1 MFMQKANDGTAEVNI
16 FLYIRVMAEETLL
29 SNLPI
34 KQWAEDDRPRE
45 KLLFKGRIALSDT
58 ELISLLIAT
67 GSRNESAVDLAKKLM
82 QQSGNSLNNLAR
94 MSLADLQKVKG
105 IGQAKAIAIVAA
117 LELGRRRKTEE
128 ALDIRQFTN
137 SRDCFDLFHPVL
149 SDLLHEEFWV
159 LLLNRNNRY
168 ILHRRVSEGGVS
180 GTVVDAKIIFKLAL
194 EQLASTVILC
204 HNHPSGNNVPSQADI
219 KLTQQLKEAGKA
231 LDIVVADHLIIAG
244 TAYFSFSDEGLM

>member
-1 MFMQKANDGTAEVNI
+1 MT
-16 FLYIRVMAEETLL
+16 EETIF

-45 KLLFKGRIALSDT
+45 KMQLKGRTTLSDT

-67 GSRNESAVDLAKKLM
+67 GSHNESAVDLAKKLM

-94 MSLADLQKVKG
+94 FSLADLQKVKG
-105 IGQAKAIAIVAA
+105 IGQAKAISIAAA

-137 SRDCFDLFHPVL
+137 SRDCFDLLHPVL
-149 SDLLHEEFWV
+149 SDLMHEEFWV

-168 ILHRRVSEGGVS
+168 ILHRRISEGGVS

-194 EQLASTVILC
+194 EQLASTLILC
-204 HNHPSGNNVPSQADI
+204 HNHPSGNISPSQADS

-231 LDIVVADHLIIAG
+231 LDILVADHLIIAG
-244 TAYFSFSDEGLM
+244 NTYFSFSDEGLM